1 MKKIFPLNLFIIFL
15 IFTICTSC
23 SNKVETVS
31 AEKPFTVQ
39 ITKERSYFQAKK
51 AQERLMKI
59 GIDAYLLA
67 TQDSV
72 DRKWYNVMSGA
83 FVDSFSSVNY
93 IHTLDSTY
101 HFKKLEIL
109 DTRRLKET
117 FSIIIPNNKK
127 QKEIEEYKRI
137 EANKPNVPK
146 DVIDVTE
153 MFPDNN
159 IFFLGKI
166 NILNLSEPK
175 SLSKVTDNVRMD
187 IPRGIKLRKL
197 SNFCNS
203 ICEVQYQDNLY
214 GDNVTI
220 SIMKVKS
227 DYDLNKNIIFEKY
240 SVKKPN
246 AYIKSYALALEFSED
261 ILNSG
266 EYANESIKE
275 IKISAFKLLTGYKV
289 GFTTKKGIYR
299 SYLVLSDTDCQYLI
313 IAQSVDKNE
322 EEIQEILSEVGKSKG
337 LNDYDEFYN
346 NFYVL
351 PSDPE
356 DDDIF
361 LGYTINKL
369 DWSYAQQKGYSN
381 WSKAMVGH
389 WNVNGFFWNK
399 QKGIW
404 TLGLFDLLTPSSQK
418 HIYGKLYSGQK
429 SYNKTQTNVYG
440 VNGHFVNME
449 FYLYR
454 SLELNFG
461 IGRYVSAINS
471 ENLNRK
477 DMMNRAEKMQF
488 KKGGFAKTENEKKVE
503 K

>member
-1 MKKIFPLNLFIIFL
+1 
-15 IFTICTSC
+15 
-23 SNKVETVS
+23 
-31 AEKPFTVQ
+31 
-39 ITKERSYFQAKK
+39 
-51 AQERLMKI
+51 
-59 GIDAYLLA
+59 
-67 TQDSV
+67 
-72 DRKWYNVMSGA
+72 
-83 FVDSFSSVNY
+83 
-93 IHTLDSTY
+93 
-101 HFKKLEIL
+101 
-109 DTRRLKET
+109 
-117 FSIIIPNNKK
+117 
-127 QKEIEEYKRI
+127 
-137 EANKPNVPK
+137 
-146 DVIDVTE
+146 
-153 MFPDNN
+153 
-159 IFFLGKI
+159 
-166 NILNLSEPK
+166 
-175 SLSKVTDNVRMD
+175 
-187 IPRGIKLRKL
+187 
-197 SNFCNS
+197 
-203 ICEVQYQDNLY
+203 
-214 GDNVTI
+214 
-220 SIMKVKS
+220 MKVKS

-356 DDDIF
+356 YDDIF

-369 DWSYAQQKGYSN
+369 GWSYARQKGYSN

-389 WNVNGFFWNK
+389 WNVNGYFWNRE
-399 QKGIW
+399 KGLW
-404 TLGLFDLLTPSSQK
+404 TLALFDLLTPSSQS
-418 HIYGKLYSGQK
+418 HIYGKLYSGQQ

-440 VNGHFVNME
+440 VNGYFVNTE
-449 FYLYR
+449 FYRY
-454 SLELNFG
+454 SNLELNFG
-461 IGRYVSAINS
+461 IRRYVYAINS

-477 DMMNRAEKMQF
+477 DMLNRSEKMQF
-488 KKGGFAKTENEKKVE
+488 KKGGYKN
-503 K
+503 